1 MLLQDIRS
9 ESKFR
14 PDETGHNRH
23 RCYLGKSAIYLTG
36 LLVMFS
42 TGDPVASR
50 KGKRYHDRHH
60 KFGQYYD
67 ASPGAIALAAP
78 WMSRST

>member
-1 MLLQDIRS
+1 
-9 ESKFR
+9 
-14 PDETGHNRH
+14 
-23 RCYLGKSAIYLTG
+23 
-36 LLVMFS
+36 MFS

>member
-1 MLLQDIRS
+1 
-9 ESKFR
+9 
-14 PDETGHNRH
+14 
-23 RCYLGKSAIYLTG
+23 
-36 LLVMFS
+36 MFS

-60 KFGQYYD
+60 KFRQSYD
-67 ASPGAIALAAP
+67 ASPVAIALAAP